1 MRMQIIFVAKGTI
14 QKHKSN

>member
-1 MRMQIIFVAKGTI
+1 MRMQIILVAKATI